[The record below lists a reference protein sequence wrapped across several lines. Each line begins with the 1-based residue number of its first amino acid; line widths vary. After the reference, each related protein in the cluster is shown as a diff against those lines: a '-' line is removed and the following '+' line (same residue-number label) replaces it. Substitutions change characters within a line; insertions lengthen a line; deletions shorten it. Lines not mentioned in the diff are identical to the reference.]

1 MRRGNARRTRAAVVA
16 AAALTGVSLLVL
28 AACGGGSAPSRP
40 VAIEQIAATTTPTTV
55 KKTTTTRRVTT
66 TTTTP
71 PTTVPKTVPPT
82 TAPPVTAPPPTA
94 PPQTAPPPPPP
105 PPPPPVPV
113 AAPSTGAEAAMVAGI
128 NSYRASRGLGPL
140 AVHGTLVNKARS
152 WAGHMANGGCG
163 RGANGVA
170 NICHSVLSEGITVQW
185 FRLAENVGM
194 VSPANNTSGMQS
206 AFENSPGH
214 AANMLNTEVNYVGVG
229 VAVVGDYMYVAEE
242 FMKA

>member
-1 MRRGNARRTRAAVVA
+1 MRRGNARRTRAAAAVA
-16 AAALTGVSLLVL
+16 AAVTASLLAL
-28 AACGGGSAPSRP
+28 AACGGSAPSRP

-55 KKTTTTRRVTT
+55 KKTTTTRKPT

-82 TAPPVTAPPPTA
+82 TAAPVTA
-94 PPQTAPPPPPP
+94 PPQTAPPQTTPPPPPP

-113 AAPSTGAEAAMVAGI
+113 AAPATGAEAAMVAGI
-128 NSYRASRGLGPL
+128 NAYRASRGLGPL
-140 AVHGTLVNKARS
+140 AVHGNLVNKARG

-163 RGANGVA
+163 RGANGVP
-170 NICHSVLSEGITVQW
+170 NICHSSLSDGITVQW

-214 AANMLNTEVNYVGVG
+214 AANMLNAEVNYVGVG
-229 VAVVGDYMYVAEE
+229 VAVVGNYMYVAEE